1 MGIKRGKGR
10 RTRKNKKRRDRKRIP
25 GKQMM

>member
-10 RTRKNKKRRDRKRIP
+10 RTRKNKKRRDRKRIS

>member
-10 RTRKNKKRRDRKRIP
+10 RTRKNKKRRDRKRIL